1 MTAPVGDIIQ
11 NAVGKVADRL
21 ADKFLPSS
29 VSDEDRLKLRLEAE
43 MLALREYKTA
53 IADVKGAHEGV
64 GKEEGGVPSWV
75 RTLTATHRPMWS
87 FLTLGIFAWAIF
99 APYAGYP
106 QISLSETHKD
116 IIQVV
121 VIFYFAGR
129 SIEKVAA
136 LVWGR

>member
-1 MTAPVGDIIQ
+1 MAVLVRDIVQ
-11 NAVGKVADRL
+11 DTVGKVVDRL
-21 ADKFLPSS
+21 ADKFSPSS
-29 VSDEDRLKLRLEAE
+29 MTDEDRLKLRLEAE
-43 MLALREYKTA
+43 MLALREYKAA
-53 IADVKGAHEGV
+53 IADVKGAHEIV
-64 GKEEGGVPSWV
+64 DKEGGGVPSWI

-87 FLTLGIFAWAIF
+87 LLTLGIFALAIF

-106 QISLSETHKD
+106 KLTLTEIHKD
-116 IIQVV
+116 IIQTV

>member
-11 NAVGKVADRL
+11 DIVGKVVDRL
-21 ADKFLPSS
+21 ADKFSPSS
-29 VSDEDRLKLRLEAE
+29 ASDEDRLKLRLEAE

-53 IADVKGAHEGV
+53 IADVKGAHEIAY
-64 GKEEGGVPSWV
+64 KEGGGMPSWV
-75 RTLTATHRPMWS
+75 RALTSIHRSIWS
-87 FLTLGIFAWAIF
+87 LLMLGIFAWTIF

-106 QISLSETHKD
+106 RISISEIYKG
-116 IIQVV
+116 IIQTV